1 MNTEPIQAL
10 LKTTRTIAV
19 VGISDREDRPS
30 HFVSLYMQQAG
41 YRIIPVN
48 PRYETV
54 LGERCWPD
62 LAGID
67 EPVDMV
73 NVFRPSADTPEIASQ
88 AVAIGAR
95 SLWLQQG
102 ISHPEAERIAQ
113 AAGLSVVMD
122 RCLKV
127 EHMAWV
133 TKP

>member
-1 MNTEPIQAL
+1 MHATISHL
-10 LKTTRTIAV
+10 LETTRTIAV
-19 VGISDREDRPS
+19 VGISDRPERPS

-54 LGERCWPD
+54 LGVRCWGD
-62 LAGID
+62 LESID

-73 NVFRPSADTPEIASQ
+73 NVFRPSADTPPIARQ
-88 AVAIGAR
+88 AVSIGAQ

-102 ISHPEAERIAQ
+102 IFNFDAENIAQ
-113 AAGLSVVMD
+113 SAGLLVVMD

-127 EHMAWV
+127 EHANWRRS
-133 TKP
+133 T